1 MLLVGA
7 SEAQETGEE
16 ANKVV
21 VDESPVA
28 AAKESNDGIEKL
40 ISKREIDDDE
50 IFRDQLE
57 QTLMEKEMIQD
68 QLIEELL
75 MEPRWWKGERRGRW
89 GRRRWGG
96 RRRGERRGGY
106 YSDEEDEDQMEL
118 DQIIEEIL
126 MDARQRRGERR
137 DSMIR
142 RKGGKQGVIKEDVAK
157 IPDESCNCKL
167 GCTCVFQCS
176 TITDPA
182 LNTNCINKCMAAGAC
197 PTL

>member
-1 MLLVGA
+1 MIFALAFAAVLLFGA

-16 ANKVV
+16 AIKVV

-28 AAKESNDGIEKL
+28 AAKESNDEIEKL
-40 ISKREIDDDE
+40 VSKREIDGDE

-57 QTLMEKEMIQD
+57 QTLMEQKMIQD

-106 YSDEEDEDQMEL
+106 YSDEEDESKQFKGKRLGGVFKRETKYETDGNRK
-118 DQIIEEIL
+118 I
-126 MDARQRRGERR
+126 GEV
-137 DSMIR
+137 D
-142 RKGGKQGVIKEDVAK
+142 
-157 IPDESCNCKL
+157 
-167 GCTCVFQCS
+167 
-176 TITDPA
+176 
-182 LNTNCINKCMAAGAC
+182 
-197 PTL
+197 